1 MPTAQCLLALERAA
15 GLDPTPTNLQR
26 VARETDEAAARWA
39 FGQWELRA
47 RAKGRFPEAE
57 RMLFVREALEQA
69 THAEVAAYHARFFP
83 EGEAVVD
90 LTFGI
95 GGDGLALAA
104 RGPVLGFELDPERA
118 DAARWNLVA
127 LDLPGEVR
135 EADGLA
141 WLRANPVPYVLADP
155 ARRVE
160 GRRTLDPA
168 DFTPDPFAFA
178 EAAWG
183 AQRWLMKLTPLLPD
197 AVLLALAPRV
207 EFVSFGGEC
216 REALLVGG
224 KSPLLSPERK
234 EGVGGGESGTWA
246 THPDRE
252 PLPGNTTTVPAAA
265 PEGWLHDAD
274 PAAVRAHALGGFGLA
289 ALGDA
294 PGYLVGPRTESPWL
308 RTYRILDDVPPKRLK
323 AVLRAL
329 GAAAPILKQRGAH
342 QDLDRWRKELGRHG
356 DRSLAVAFYVQGPSV
371 RALILEPPDEG
382 TRSV

>member
-1 MPTAQCLLALERAA
+1 MPLPNQLRALELSQ
-15 GLDPTPTNLQR
+15 GLAPTPANLQR
-26 VARETDEAAARWA
+26 VAGETDEAAARWA
-39 FGQWELRA
+39 FGQWELRE

-69 THAEVAAYHARFFP
+69 THGRLAAYHASFFP
-83 EGEAVVD
+83 PGETVVD
-90 LTFGI
+90 LTFGV

-118 DAARWNLVA
+118 EYARWNLDA
-127 LDLPGEVR
+127 LRLTGEVR
-135 EADGLA
+135 QEDGLA
-141 WLRANPVPYVLADP
+141 WLQANGAPYVLADP

-168 DFTPDPFAFA
+168 DFAPDPFAVA
-178 EAAWG
+178 EAARG
-183 AQRWLMKLTPLLPD
+183 ARRWLMKLSPLLSD
-197 AVLLALAPRV
+197 AVIDSLAPRV

-224 KSPLLSPERK
+224 TDLLAE
-234 EGVGGGESGTWA
+234 GTWA

-252 PLPGNTTTVPAAA
+252 PLLGGTTTKVAMT

-274 PAAVRAHALGGFGLA
+274 PAAIRAHALGGFGLA

-294 PGYLVGPRTESPWL
+294 PGYLVGPRVESPWL
-308 RTYRILDDVPPKRLK
+308 RSYRVLEDVPPKRLK
-323 AVLRAL
+323 AALRAM
-329 GAAAPILKQRGAH
+329 GAAAPVLKQRGAR

-356 DRSLAVAFYVQGPSV
+356 EVPLAVAFYVSGASV
-371 RALILEPPDEG
+371 RALILEPP
-382 TRSV
+382 VA